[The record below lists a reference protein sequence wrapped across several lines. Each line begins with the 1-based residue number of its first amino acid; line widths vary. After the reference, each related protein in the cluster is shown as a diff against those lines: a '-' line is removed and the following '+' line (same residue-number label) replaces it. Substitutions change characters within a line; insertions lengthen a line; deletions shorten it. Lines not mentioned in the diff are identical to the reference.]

1 MVFLGFFL
9 FFCFFLCFC
18 AEFHLRIDESF
29 ASLVLFLIRSI
40 RLKQMCLYIVTE
52 FQIQDVLD
60 LFLDLL
66 ILYRNTISTRRS
78 RFRGIQS
85 ALPM

>member
-1 MVFLGFFL
+1 
-9 FFCFFLCFC
+9 
-18 AEFHLRIDESF
+18 
-29 ASLVLFLIRSI
+29 
-40 RLKQMCLYIVTE
+40 MCLYIVTE

-66 ILYRNTISTRRS
+66 ILYREYDLDTAV